1 MKKLATLIS
10 FLIVGLVSYWSFID
24 MKPQKPLQESS
35 DPTEFKT
42 SHIASYRLRLSYVYE
57 AAIQLGYKVTGNQNI

>member
-35 DPTEFKT
+35 DPTEFSMNNALMHLKNISLNVHHVGSTEHKT
-42 SHIASYRLRLSYVYE
+42 V
-57 AAIQLGYKVTGNQNI
+57 QK